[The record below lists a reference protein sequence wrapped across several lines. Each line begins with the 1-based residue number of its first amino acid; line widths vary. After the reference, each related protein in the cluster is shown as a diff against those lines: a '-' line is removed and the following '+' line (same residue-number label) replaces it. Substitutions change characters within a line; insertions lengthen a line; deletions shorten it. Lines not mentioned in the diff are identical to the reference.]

1 MTYYALSS
9 TVLNWLTFNKNVN
22 KYAHNRLLLT
32 SSSSQCRYIQC
43 WTGPEQRH
51 SMVLVSTIFF
61 LLPPFSSPL
70 FTVWLNRKLAA
81 LDLQKM
87 PSVNDQVA
95 PAHHNHNQSYHP
107 SYSVAT
113 WKEDKK
119 RSVFQHRTPL
129 PLPAPKVV
137 LHIPLSVHSRNAR
150 SPQVAFFSYFLQ
162 KEIDNNHQTIT
173 SKHVVKVLYIY
184 IYIYIT

>member
-9 TVLNWLTFNKNVN
+9 TGLNWLTFNKNVN

-51 SMVLVSTIFF
+51 SMVLVSTTFS
-61 LLPPFSSPL
+61 LLPLFSLLCLQSR
-70 FTVWLNRKLAA
+70 LNGKLAA

-107 SYSVAT
+107 FYSVT
-113 WKEDKK
+113 
-119 RSVFQHRTPL
+119 T
-129 PLPAPKVV
+129 
-137 LHIPLSVHSRNAR
+137 
-150 SPQVAFFSYFLQ
+150 
-162 KEIDNNHQTIT
+162 
-173 SKHVVKVLYIY
+173 
-184 IYIYIT
+184 

>member
-113 WKEDKK
+113 ATEE
-119 RSVFQHRTPL
+119 T
-129 PLPAPKVV
+129 
-137 LHIPLSVHSRNAR
+137 
-150 SPQVAFFSYFLQ
+150 
-162 KEIDNNHQTIT
+162 
-173 SKHVVKVLYIY
+173 
-184 IYIYIT
+184 

>member
-113 WKEDKK
+113 G
-119 RSVFQHRTPL
+119 L
-129 PLPAPKVV
+129 PRLIGRCAAHTAGPRGPATGSRPAPARLAAVA
-137 LHIPLSVHSRNAR
+137 PQSFWSHSMA
-150 SPQVAFFSYFLQ
+150 
-162 KEIDNNHQTIT
+162 T
-173 SKHVVKVLYIY
+173 
-184 IYIYIT
+184 

>member
-113 WKEDKK
+113 ENVLTL
-119 RSVFQHRTPL
+119 RLEINGPVTYFGNSVIVFMPGC
-129 PLPAPKVV
+129 
-137 LHIPLSVHSRNAR
+137 
-150 SPQVAFFSYFLQ
+150 
-162 KEIDNNHQTIT
+162 
-173 SKHVVKVLYIY
+173 SK
-184 IYIYIT
+184 

>member
-9 TVLNWLTFNKNVN
+9 TGLNWLTFNKNVN

-51 SMVLVSTIFF
+51 SMVLVSTTFS
-61 LLPPFSSPL
+61 LLPLFSLLCLQSR
-70 FTVWLNRKLAA
+70 LNGKLAA

-107 SYSVAT
+107 FYSVTT
-113 WKEDKK
+113 WKPEKNT
-119 RSVFQHRTPL
+119 SVLQHIHKSSSSPNYLSLPKYTTSVLSYKISNDHKSWANQKQHRL
-129 PLPAPKVV
+129 FIL
-137 LHIPLSVHSRNAR
+137 LEEN
-150 SPQVAFFSYFLQ
+150 QW
-162 KEIDNNHQTIT
+162 
-173 SKHVVKVLYIY
+173 
-184 IYIYIT
+184 